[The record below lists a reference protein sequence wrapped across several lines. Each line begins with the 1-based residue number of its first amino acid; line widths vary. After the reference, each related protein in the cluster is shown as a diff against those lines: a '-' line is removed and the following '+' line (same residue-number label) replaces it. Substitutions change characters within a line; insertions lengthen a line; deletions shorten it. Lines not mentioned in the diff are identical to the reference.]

1 MRGTVFPTPF
11 LNNRERCLADRN
23 SGDDQILAIVLRNP
37 VKHVL
42 SQFLHCKYAHPANW
56 RDPAFPSAPGVYDG
70 FEEWITHFLQL
81 KDRQQTMATS
91 TSTTKQAKQAFSC
104 YNPWNM
110 QTRYLTSKEEDRA
123 RGCPNV
129 LCPCHVASV
138 LELKKTSI
146 LESMLSS
153 ILWTLWVSQISML
166 RAYAFSAFQQPWLCA
181 PVLCLWWGRAFDE
194 HHQHR
199 TWGSSPWYRWFA
211 SGFVEEGIFV
221 GSARCATFR
230 LCSGA
235 LRAGTT
241 QCIQEHRSSNGMWGS
256 VEEAMG
262 SDCVHPVDMFCSRP
276 EKGVVNFTVPKIS
289 PSQKFCSKDRY
300 KEPPPTRWLISF
312 GEWMCV
318 LFIVKTHLHKKWKS
332 IGNRW
337 SLKNMMKYEVIEK
350 WKCIAW
356 RNLLVVKKVEQWP

>member
-1 MRGTVFPTPF
+1 M
-11 LNNRERCLADRN
+11 D
-23 SGDDQILAIVLRNP
+23 
-37 VKHVL
+37 H
-42 SQFLHCKYAHPANW
+42 
-56 RDPAFPSAPGVYDG
+56 
-70 FEEWITHFLQL
+70 
-81 KDRQQTMATS
+81 
-91 TSTTKQAKQAFSC
+91 AFSSAKGPAANNGNIDIN
-104 YNPWNM
+104 Y
-110 QTRYLTSKEEDRA
+110 QTGQTGFLLLQSMEHADTVPYFKGGGSSKGVSERTLSMSCRFCFGVE
-123 RGCPNV
+123 
-129 LCPCHVASV
+129 
-138 LELKKTSI
+138 KKTSI

-166 RAYAFSAFQQPWLCA
+166 RAYAFFAFQQPWLCA

-289 PSQKFCSKDRY
+289 PCQKFHR
-300 KEPPPTRWLISF
+300 PRSF
-312 GEWMCV
+312 AAK
-318 LFIVKTHLHKKWKS
+318 IDTKNHLQQ
-332 IGNRW
+332 GG
-337 SLKNMMKYEVIEK
+337 
-350 WKCIAW
+350 
-356 RNLLVVKKVEQWP
+356 